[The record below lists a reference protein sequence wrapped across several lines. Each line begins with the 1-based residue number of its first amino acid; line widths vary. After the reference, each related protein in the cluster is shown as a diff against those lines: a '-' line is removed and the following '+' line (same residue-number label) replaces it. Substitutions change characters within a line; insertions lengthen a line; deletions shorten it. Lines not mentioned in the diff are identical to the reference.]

1 MKIKSKILVAVL
13 GVFFIVA
20 GNAFA
25 LPFNYN
31 GSPYQNIDQ
40 GYLALYIDVPD
51 TGIISDMNVSLII
64 SEPYVDDMY
73 IRLYRT
79 DSNLVSYLFLGSN
92 FRGNTG
98 GTYGSYIN
106 ATFDDQASEAYPR
119 TGQVDGNYG
128 IFKPYSPLSV
138 FNGTELSGRWYLII
152 KDVSSFP
159 DTGNDLYAWSISGTT
174 TDVPEPATVLLLG
187 LGLLGV
193 AGIRRK
199 MIIPFEVAT

>member
-1 MKIKSKILVAVL
+1 MKIKSNILVAVL
-13 GVFFIVA
+13 AVSFIVA

-25 LPFNYN
+25 LPFNYS
-31 GSPYQNIDQ
+31 GSPYQDIDQ
-40 GYLALYIDVPD
+40 DALYLYIDVPD

-64 SEPYVDDMY
+64 SKPYVDDMS
-73 IRLYRT
+73 IRLFRN
-79 DSNLVSYLFLGSN
+79 DSKLIDFIFLGSN
-92 FRGNTG
+92 YKGSTG
-98 GTYGSYIN
+98 GTLESYIN

-119 TGQVDGNYG
+119 TGQLDFNYG
-128 IFKPYSPLSV
+128 IFKPYAPLSV

-152 KDVSSFP
+152 RDMVVP
-159 DTGNDLYAWSISGTT
+159 GDGNDLFAWRISGTT

-199 MIIPFEVAT
+199 IKK

>member
-1 MKIKSKILVAVL
+1 MEDKVMKTKSKILVAVL
-13 GVFFIVA
+13 AVFFIVA

-40 GYLALYIDVPD
+40 DYLALYIDVPD

-64 SEPYVDDMY
+64 SEPFVDDMY
-73 IRLYRT
+73 IRLYRN
-79 DSNLVSYLFLGSN
+79 DSKLFNYIFMGSN
-92 FRGNTG
+92 SGGSTG
-98 GTYGSYIN
+98 GTLGSYIN
-106 ATFDDQASEAYPR
+106 ATFDDQASEAYPL

-152 KDVSSFP
+152 RDIYFP
-159 DTGNDLYAWSISGTT
+159 GDGNDLFAWSISGTT

-199 MIIPFEVAT
+199 IKK

>member
-1 MKIKSKILVAVL
+1 MKTKSKILVAVL
-13 GVFFIVA
+13 AVFFIVA

-31 GSPYQNIDQ
+31 GSPYLDIDQ
-40 GYLALYIDVPD
+40 DYLAFNIDVPD
-51 TGIISDMNVSLII
+51 TGIISDINVSLII
-64 SEPYVDDMY
+64 SGPFVDDML
-73 IRLYRT
+73 IRLYRK
-79 DSNLVSYLFLGSN
+79 DIMLVNSIFTGSN
-92 FRGNTG
+92 ANGSTG
-98 GTYGSYIN
+98 GTLESYIN
-106 ATFDDQASEAYPR
+106 ATFDDQASEAYPS

-128 IFKPYSPLSV
+128 IFKPYTPLSV

-152 KDVSSFP
+152 RDLHFP
-159 DTGNDLYAWSISGTT
+159 GDGNDLFAWSISGTT

-199 MIIPFEVAT
+199 IRK